1 VHRIDLDYDNL
12 RAAMRWSLDH
22 DVSLALATGTVLTRY
37 GILKGYLRELR
48 LWWDE
53 ALQRTTGEDPTL
65 WPTAAFLLAVVL
77 FLQGDNERVVP
88 LLDECLTRFR
98 RLGHKRGM
106 AHVLLQLGWAAP
118 LHDNLR
124 AAVPLFREAERLF
137 RELGQH
143 EDIVM
148 TLLGL
153 GNTAQLEGDLEAAD
167 AFYVEALAV
176 VQDVHQ
182 ASTIA
187 EALGL
192 EGISALVSAC
202 AGSVAFLRGDLQLAE
217 DRLRDGVLHCTR
229 FSNAMA
235 LSTCVMLLAG
245 VALARGHAVRAARL
259 LGAAEGLWG
268 ADASDLLPSH
278 RALYDRICADFKPRL
293 DEPALALLR
302 TRGGGMTSS
311 EVVAYALGSEDDLMI
326 DDPLREL
333 TRREREVARLAA
345 RGLSNREIGRALI
358 VTEGTARVH
367 VEHVLAKLDLHSRA
381 QLAAW
386 ATEHRVLIRTGDG
399 VGRDT
404 W

>member
-1 VHRIDLDYDNL
+1 
-12 RAAMRWSLDH
+12 MRWSLDH
-22 DVSLALATGTVLTRY
+22 SDLALVTAAGTAVTRY
-37 GILKGYLRELR
+37 GIARGHFRELR
-48 LWWDE
+48 RWWEE
-53 ALQRTTGEDPTL
+53 ALERSVDAEPTL
-65 WPTAAFLLAVVL
+65 WPTAGFLLAVVL

-98 RLGHKRGM
+98 QLGDKRGM

-118 LHDNLR
+118 LHGKLR
-124 AAVPLFREAERLF
+124 TAVPLFREAERLF

-143 EDIVM
+143 EDMVM

-153 GNTAQLEGDLEAAD
+153 GNTAQLEGDLKAAD

-245 VALARGHAVRAARL
+245 VALARGHAARAARL

-302 TRGGGMTSS
+302 TRGSRMIPA
-311 EVVAYALGSEDDLMI
+311 EVVAYALGSEDDPAVH
-326 DDPLREL
+326 DPLREL

-345 RGLSNREIGRALI
+345 RGLSNRDIGRALI

-386 ATEHRVLIRTGDG
+386 AMEHRVLISPGDG